1 MDIRISRLHF
11 PVTTLGP
18 GQRIGIWLQGCS
30 IRCPGCISADTWNAD
45 SGQATVEDVMTHL
58 AQWLPAAEGI
68 TISGGEPFEQPEALV
83 SLLAALRRV
92 TPADIL
98 VYSGKPIEQLAPVL
112 RHAAGY
118 IDALISDPFD
128 LDAAHT
134 MPLRGS
140 DNQRLHLLTS
150 LGVDRFSAYAQP
162 CKVQDKSL
170 DVMFDSDGSVWFAG
184 IPQRGDFL
192 RLQEFLIDQGHRVQ
206 ISADKARTTKAH
218 RS

>member
-1 MDIRISRLHF
+1 MNIRISRLHF

-18 GQRIGIWLQGCS
+18 GRRIGIWLQGCS
-30 IRCPGCISADTWNAD
+30 IRCPGCISADTWNVD
-45 SGQATVEDVMTHL
+45 KGQATVEGVMAHL

-83 SLLAALRRV
+83 ALLAALRSM

-98 VYSGKPIEQLAPVL
+98 VYSGKPIEQLTPVL
-112 RHAAGY
+112 RQAAGY

-128 LDAAHT
+128 LNAPHT

-140 DNQRLHLLTS
+140 DNQHLHLLTA
-150 LGVDRFSAYAQP
+150 LGIDRFSAYEQP
-162 CKVQDKSL
+162 CKAQNKSL
-170 DVMFDSDGSVWFAG
+170 DVMFDPDGSVWFAG
-184 IPQRGDFL
+184 IPKRGDFL
-192 RLQEFLIDQGHRVQ
+192 RLQELLINQGHRVH
-206 ISADKARTTKAH
+206 ISADKARATKVH